1 MLKSSIFYIPFAILA
16 YLFVGCIIAAI
27 VADIYLFNVEVVKA
41 KKPVRVTGLC
51 VTIILA
57 VILCIRITIA

>member
-16 YLFVGCIIAAI
+16 YLFAGCIIAAI

-41 KKPVRVTGLC
+41 KKPVRATALC
-51 VTIILA
+51 VISILA
-57 VILCIRITIA
+57 AVALIF

>member
-41 KKPVRVTGLC
+41 KKPVRMTALC
-51 VTIILA
+51 VIAVLA
-57 VILCIRITIA
+57 AVALIF